1 MKSVG
6 AHKTTT
12 ANSMIKFLYFDLGKV
27 LLDFSNERMLA
38 QVAQVAGVSV
48 ADLQRALFPRG
59 DESDPQWLFEA
70 GQLDEEEYFEFFC
83 RATGANPDRAAL
95 TTAACDIF
103 SPVPESQRLVEKLH
117 AAGHRLGLLS
127 NTNPLH
133 WRFLMDGRFPFLNQ
147 CFEIHATSYKAR
159 SMKPARAGV
168 KHREIFFTDDRP
180 ENVEG
185 ALEAGFDA
193 VLFRSA
199 EQIAEELTKRGIM

>member
-1 MKSVG
+1 
-6 AHKTTT
+6 
-12 ANSMIKFLYFDLGKV
+12 MIQFLYFDLGKV
-27 LLDFSNERMLA
+27 LLEFSNERMLA

-70 GQLDEEEYFEFFC
+70 GQLDEEEYFDFFC

-103 SPVPESQRLVEKLH
+103 TPIAASKRLVEKL
-117 AAGHRLGLLS
+117 AASGHRLGLLS

-133 WRFLMDGRFPFLNQ
+133 WRFLIDGRFPFLNE
-147 CFEIHATSYKAR
+147 CFEIQATSFAAR
-159 SMKPARAGV
+159 SMKPARAVYDYAATQAGV
-168 KHREIFFTDDRP
+168 KHRDIFFTDDRP

-193 VLFRSA
+193 VQFRSA
-199 EQIAEELTKRGIM
+199 EQIADEIKQRGITW